1 MDNIREKLKCLPM
14 QPGVYIMKSADG
26 EVIYV
31 GKSKLLKN
39 RVTQYFT
46 GVHTGKVAAM
56 VSNIRDFEYI
66 VTANETEALVLE
78 CNLIKKHK
86 PYYNI
91 LLKDSKQYPYI
102 KITKNEKF
110 PKISL
115 ARRISKDGA
124 KYYGPYTA
132 AVARDTLDTVRKI
145 FRVHTCNKK
154 FPSDIGKDRPCLNY
168 HIKTCLAPCSG
179 NVSQEQYSA
188 VFDEIC
194 MLLDGN
200 TSSVIKKLKSQ
211 MEDAAASLEFEK
223 AADLRDKIGRIR
235 QLAEQ
240 QNMTTPDSGD
250 RDIIAVVLSESS
262 ANVQLM
268 NIRDGKLIGRNS
280 TWISLSLDESPETV
294 MANYVTQ
301 YYFENQFIPAEILVN
316 HLPDSHEVI
325 SSWLSENA
333 GFKISFKKPLRGTK
347 LELVKMAEDNARR
360 ATVDRGKIFE
370 MEIARNKEALEN
382 LSEAAGLAMPAHRIE
397 SYDISHTRGKN
408 TVGSM
413 VVYEKGVK
421 QPGEYRHFKIKS
433 VSYGDDY
440 GATYEVISRRF
451 YDYNIQKKG
460 FENLPALI
468 LADGGLG
475 QVHIIENALEKCN
488 ISGVKVLGMVKDDRH
503 QTNMLIDK
511 NGEIIPLSQE
521 AFRLISEIQNE
532 VHRVAVS
539 YHRKLSETELSRSV
553 LDEIPGI
560 GAKRKKALLRAFG
573 SVKAIKN
580 ASPAE
585 LAEVDGISTAVAE
598 EIFRFFN

>member
-46 GVHTGKVAAM
+46 GTHTGKVAAM

-132 AVARDTLDTVRKI
+132 AVAKDTLDTVRKI
-145 FRVHTCNKK
+145 FKVHTCNKK
-154 FPSDIGKDRPCLNY
+154 FPADIGKERPCLNY
-168 HIKTCLAPCSG
+168 HIKNCIAPCSG
-179 NVSQEQYSA
+179 KITQQQYNA

-200 TSSVIKKLKSQ
+200 TAAVTKKLKSE
-211 MEDAAASLEFEK
+211 MEDAAMALEFEK
-223 AADLRDKIGRIR
+223 AADLRDKIARIK
-235 QLAEQ
+235 QLAQQ
-240 QNMTTPDSGD
+240 QNITAPGSGD
-250 RDIIAVVLSESS
+250 RDIIAAVLSENA
-262 ANVQLM
+262 ANIQLL
-268 NIRDGKLIGRNS
+268 NIRDGRLIGRNS
-280 TWISLSLDESPETV
+280 TWISLSLDESPEVV

-316 HLPDSHEVI
+316 HLPENHEVI

-333 GFKISFKKPLRGTK
+333 GFKISFKRPQRGTK
-347 LELVKMAEDNARR
+347 LELVKMAEENAHR
-360 ATVDRGKIFE
+360 ATVDRGKIIDL
-370 MEIARNKEALEN
+370 EIQQNKDALEN
-382 LSEAAGLAMPAHRIE
+382 LSAAAGLASPAQRIE

-413 VVYEKGVK
+413 VVYENGVK
-421 QPGEYRHFKIKS
+421 QPAEYRHFKIKS
-433 VSYGDDY
+433 VSDGDDY
-440 GATYEVISRRF
+440 GATHEVILRRF
-451 YDYNIQKKG
+451 TDYNINKKG
-460 FENLPALI
+460 FEKLPSLI

-475 QVHIIENALEKCN
+475 QVHIIEEALEKCN

-503 QTNMLIDK
+503 RTSVLIDK
-511 NGEIIPLSQE
+511 NGEIIELEQP
-521 AFRLISEIQNE
+521 AFKFISEIQQE
-532 VHRVAVS
+532 VHRVAIS
-539 YHRKLSETELSRSV
+539 YHRRLGETELSRSV
-553 LDEIPGI
+553 LDEIPNI

-573 SVKAIKN
+573 SVKSIKN
-580 ASPAE
+580 ASIEE
-585 LAEVDGISTAVAE
+585 LAAVDGISTAVAE
-598 EIFRFFN
+598 EIFKFFN